1 MELGILVILL
11 EENLLFYKLLEIVWI
26 LCVYVYILF
35 STKSRPVKLAYFYI
49 MRNSVGSVIVVFYRP
64 RFLCF
69 LWKHFDICKYIIS
82 VDIW

>member
-49 MRNSVGSVIVVFYRP
+49 MRNSVGSVIVVFY
-64 RFLCF
+64 FGSTLTF
-69 LWKHFDICKYIIS
+69 VNILS
-82 VDIW
+82 V